1 MIKAIIFDLD
11 NCILDTHSLG
21 EAILAPVLAPLCAS
35 ALPEKMKDGMAS
47 ALWDTAFEDAIAQNH
62 VPDDVAELMR
72 VECRKLT
79 IPEDRKIKSYGDEWC
94 IQEFSVKKFLVTS
107 GYRNFQNS
115 KIAKL
120 GIRTLFDQII
130 IDEMDDPSV
139 RKKKKRIFEEILEEN
154 NFKKEEVLV
163 VGDNPRSE
171 LRAAK
176 DLGIKAIQTVRPGIQ
191 AWDEADHHIKSL
203 SELSALIT

>member
-21 EAILAPVLAPLCAS
+21 EGVLSPVLAPLYAS
-35 ALPEKMKDGMAS
+35 ALPEKIKEGMANS
-47 ALWDTAFEDAIAQNH
+47 LWDTAFEDAIVQNH
-62 VPDDVAELMR
+62 IPDDVAELMR

-79 IPEDRKIKSYGDEWC
+79 IPEDREIKSYGDEWC
-94 IQEFSVKKFLVTS
+94 IQKLPVKKFLVTS

-115 KIAKL
+115 KIERL
-120 GIRTLFDQII
+120 GIKSLFDQVI
-130 IDEMDDPSV
+130 IDEMDEPSA
-139 RKKKKRIFEEILEEN
+139 RKKKRRIFEEILEEN

-171 LRAAK
+171 L
-176 DLGIKAIQTVRPGIQ
+176 Q
-191 AWDEADHHIKSL
+191 APNQL
-203 SELSALIT
+203 